1 MRRLTEMPDHKK
13 LLVIKMLFAA
23 GLFFGLASVVLEV
36 YAHAF
41 KQMALIFIISAF
53 VSLVLHLAL
62 MTLGFWVLSRRYAS
76 AFVYSLP
83 SFVQRR

>member
-23 GLFFGLASVVLEV
+23 GLFFGLASAVLEV

-41 KQMALIFIISAF
+41 KQLGLIFMIAAF
-53 VSLVLHLAL
+53 ASLVLHQVL
-62 MTLGFWVLSRRYAS
+62 MILGFWVLSRRYAS

-83 SFVQRR
+83 SFVQRQ